1 MPSSGTVATA
11 YVQLLPSAEGLQKA
25 MEDAIGKPAEQ
36 SSKKNGEKSG
46 KTFVEKMGS
55 SMTKFGKS
63 MTKYVTVP
71 LAAIGG
77 ASIAAASTFDSSMA
91 KLSTI
96 ADTSGGK
103 GSKSISQLRTEIM
116 NLSNETGISASYI
129 AESAYQAIS
138 AGQKTSDSIKFVAA
152 SAKLAKAGFTDMGTA
167 TDTLTT
173 ALNAYGMKASKVTK
187 VSDILMTTQNLGKT
201 TIGELGASMGKVIPT
216 AAAYGV
222 NLKQLASAYVTTTK
236 NGIATAESGTYIN
249 SMLNE
254 LGKSGT
260 KASDMLKAKTGK
272 SFKELM
278 DSGMSLTDVLK
289 ILQDGAKES
298 GLSINDMFGSA
309 EAGKAASTLMQHS
322 KDFKGALD
330 QMGKS
335 AGTTQTAYEKME
347 DSFSTSLEKM
357 KNSATNGAIAI
368 GGAILPVIE
377 PMIKNLSGKLQ
388 NFAKWFS
395 GLSQPVKQF
404 IVVFGGIAAA
414 VGPSLVGIGKVLKSV
429 GEVKKAFGDIF
440 KYGGKFISG
449 VSKYGGKLVSGFS
462 KVGSTIVSG
471 ISKFGSLVFNGL
483 KNAVNGIGSA
493 FSALGSFLAANPFVL
508 IIAAIAA
515 AVVALV
521 LLYNKSET
529 FRNFV
534 NGAVSAIQGFV
545 VGAWNT
551 IKAVTFTVFSAI
563 QTFFVTV
570 WNGIKTVFTTV
581 VGGISTFL
589 SGAWS
594 VISTVVTTVWNG
606 IKTFFGTIWSG
617 ITTVVTTYINIYRTI
632 ITTVFN
638 AIKMVIMTIWNGIKM
653 FFTTVWNGIVTVVT
667 TYVNII
673 STVITTVFN
682 AIKAVVAAI
691 WNGIKIVIIQPI
703 QSAWKTVSNV
713 VKTINSGV
721 SNGFNAAK
729 NAVSSAWSGVKEIIT
744 RPFREAWNVVKGVVD
759 KLKGAFNFKWRLPH
773 FDLPHLSVSGG
784 KAPWGIGGQGSLP
797 QFHVNWYAKGGIFD
811 APSVIGVGEAGP
823 EAVLPI
829 EKLQTML
836 NRSVVTAGD
845 RTINNEINITI
856 NGAEGQDVEALSE
869 LVADEIISRM
879 SRLGAM
885 VS

>member
-11 YVQLLPSAEGLQKA
+11 YVQLLPSTEGLQKA

-103 GSKSISQLRTEIM
+103 GSKSISKLRTEIM
-116 NLSNETGISASYI
+116 NLSNETGISASDI

-414 VGPSLVGIGKVLKSV
+414 TGPVLTSVGKVLESV
-429 GEVKKAFGDIF
+429 EKIKGAVKGVIDF
-440 KYGGKFISG
+440 GGKLISG
-449 VSKYGGKLVSGFS
+449 IGQIGPKLVSGI
-462 KVGSTIVSG
+462 TT
-471 ISKFGSLVFNGL
+471 
-483 KNAVNGIGSA
+483 AVKGIGSA

-551 IKAVTFTVFSAI
+551 IKNVTFTVFNAI

-691 WNGIKIVIIQPI
+691 WNGIKIVIINPI
-703 QSAWKTVSNV
+703 KAAWQTVSNV
-713 VKTINSGV
+713 VNTIKSGV

-729 NAVSSAWSGVKEIIT
+729 NAVSSAWSGVREIIT
-744 RPFREAWNVVKGVVD
+744 RPFQTAWDVVKGVVN

-773 FDLPHLSVSGG
+773 FNLPHLSVSGG

-811 APSVIGVGEAGP
+811 APSVIGVGESGP

-829 EKLQTML
+829 DKLQSML
-836 NRSVVTAGD
+836 DRQAVSRSQAGKDNSAMERKLDMVIAIMRDILTATDQPTVLDSGEIVSVVD
-845 RTINNEINITI
+845 R
-856 NGAEGQDVEALSE
+856 
-869 LVADEIISRM
+869 
-879 SRLGAM
+879 RLGTLAARR
-885 VS
+885 SRQ

>member
-103 GSKSISQLRTEIM
+103 GSKSISKLRAEIM
-116 NLSNETGISASYI
+116 NLSNETGISASDI

-152 SAKLAKAGFTDMGTA
+152 SAKLAKAGFTDMSTA

-414 VGPSLVGIGKVLKSV
+414 TGPVLTSVGKVLESV
-429 GEVKKAFGDIF
+429 GKIKDAVKGVIDF
-440 KYGGKFISG
+440 GGKLISG
-449 VSKYGGKLVSGFS
+449 IGQIGPKLVSGI
-462 KVGSTIVSG
+462 TT
-471 ISKFGSLVFNGL
+471 
-483 KNAVNGIGSA
+483 AVKGIGSA

-551 IKAVTFTVFSAI
+551 IKNVTFTVFNAI
-563 QTFFVTV
+563 Q
-570 WNGIKTVFTTV
+570 
-581 VGGISTFL
+581 
-589 SGAWS
+589 
-594 VISTVVTTVWNG
+594 
-606 IKTFFGTIWSG
+606 TFFGTIWSG
-617 ITTVVTTYINIYRTI
+617 ITTVVTTYINIYQTI

-638 AIKMVIMTIWNGIKM
+638 AIKTVIMTIWNGIKM

-691 WNGIKIVIIQPI
+691 WNGIKIVIINPI
-703 QSAWKTVSNV
+703 QAAWQTVSNV
-713 VKTINSGV
+713 VNTIKSGV

-744 RPFREAWNVVKGVVD
+744 RPFQTAWDVVKGVVN

-836 NRSVVTAGD
+836 NRSVVTTAD
-845 RTINNEINITI
+845 HTINNEINITI

>member
-36 SSKKNGEKSG
+36 SSKKSGEKSG
-46 KTFVEKMGS
+46 KIFVEKMGS
-55 SMTKFGKS
+55 SMAKFGKS

-103 GSKSISQLRTEIM
+103 GSKSISKLRTEIM
-116 NLSNETGISASYI
+116 NLSNETGISASDI

-138 AGQKTSDSIKFVAA
+138 AGQKTSDAIKFVTA

-173 ALNAYGMKASKVTK
+173 ALNAYGMEASKVTK

-298 GLSINDMFGSA
+298 GQSINDMFGSA

-377 PMIKNLSGKLQ
+377 PMIKTLSGKLQ

-404 IVVFGGIAAA
+404 IVVLGGIAAA
-414 VGPSLVGIGKVLKSV
+414 TGPVIAGVGKVL
-429 GEVKKAFGDIF
+429 ENVKKIKGAVKGVIDF
-440 KYGGKFISG
+440 GGKLISG
-449 VSKYGGKLVSGFS
+449 IGQIGPKLVSGI
-462 KVGSTIVSG
+462 TT
-471 ISKFGSLVFNGL
+471 
-483 KNAVNGIGSA
+483 AVKGIGSA

-617 ITTVVTTYINIYRTI
+617 ITTVVTTY
-632 ITTVFN
+632 
-638 AIKMVIMTIWNGIKM
+638 
-653 FFTTVWNGIVTVVT
+653 
-667 TYVNII
+667 VNII

-691 WNGIKIVIIQPI
+691 WNGIKIVIINPI
-703 QSAWKTVSNV
+703 QAAWQTVSNV
-713 VKTINSGV
+713 VNTIKSGV

-744 RPFREAWNVVKGVVD
+744 RPFQKAWDVVKGVVN
-759 KLKGAFNFKWRLPH
+759 KLKGAFNFKWRLPR

-784 KAPWGIGGQGSLP
+784 KAPWGIGGHGSLP
-797 QFHVNWYAKGGIFD
+797 RFRVNWYAKGGIFD
-811 APSVIGVGEAGP
+811 APSVIGVGESGP

-836 NRSVVTAGD
+836 NKSALTGGGN
-845 RTINNEINITI
+845 RTINNDINITV
-856 NGAEGQDVEALSE
+856 NGAEGQDVQALSE
-869 LVADEIISRM
+869 IVADEIFNRM
-879 SRLGAM
+879 RRLGAM
-885 VS
+885 IS